1 VMSSEGSGAKAIACD
16 APIAPHVPGELRQV
30 FLLVLP
36 IAVGQMSTAL
46 ASLVD
51 VAMIGHLGANAVA
64 AVGFGGLAFWVT
76 VSLTAGI
83 ETAVQTLTARRQG
96 EGRPEATGPILSE
109 ALRLSLLIG
118 GTLGCGLALLAP
130 TLLTLL
136 HGDSTV
142 RELGASYLSARALS
156 LFFVMGVAAFRGFYN
171 GTSRP
176 RSHLRVALVILAIQ
190 VGLNAVLIYGHL
202 GFPRL
207 GVLGVG
213 LSGAVASGIGLALF
227 VILARTDREH
237 GIFKR
242 AAEREERRQ
251 LRISLVRLGLPSGL
265 QWALSWIAMLVFLYL
280 AGLVGVVEAGASYLL
295 IQVASIVT
303 LAANSFG
310 FASASLVS
318 QSLGRKQSEKA
329 YRWGSVT
336 ARLAAG
342 VLGSVGVG
350 LALFREPLL
359 SLLSADTDI
368 VTVAEPVLLAYGLF
382 AGLDAFGLVIIF
394 SLIGAGAVRLVMSW
408 NLIGMWLICLP
419 VAWVLGVQASGGI
432 LGLWSGLFASRL
444 LVALV
449 MSFHFYRRRWASS
462 AFEH

>member
-1 VMSSEGSGAKAIACD
+1 MSPDWSDAKATAWN
-16 APIAPHVPGELRQV
+16 APVAPRVPGELRQV
-30 FLLVLP
+30 VSLALP
-36 IAVGQMSTAL
+36 ILGGQMSTAL
-46 ASLVD
+46 ASLID
-51 VAMIGHLGANAVA
+51 VAMIGHLGASAVA

-109 ALRLSLLIG
+109 ALRLALLIG

-136 HGDSTV
+136 HGDATV
-142 RELGASYLSARALS
+142 RALGASYLSARALS
-156 LFFVMGVAAFRGFYN
+156 LFFVMGGAAFRGFYN

-176 RSHLRVALVILAIQ
+176 RFHLRVALIILASQ
-190 VGLNAVLIYGHL
+190 VGLNALLIFGYL

-207 GVLGVG
+207 GALGVG
-213 LSGAVASGIGLALF
+213 LSGAIASGIGFALL
-227 VILARTDREH
+227 VLLARTDREH

-242 AAEREERRQ
+242 AEEREERRL

-318 QSLGRKQSEKA
+318 QSLGRKQSERA
-329 YRWGSVT
+329 YRWGIVT
-336 ARLAAG
+336 ACLAAG
-342 VLGSVGVG
+342 VLGSVGAG
-350 LALFREPLL
+350 LALFRDPLL
-359 SLLSADTDI
+359 SLLSGDADI
-368 VTVAEPVLLAYGLF
+368 AAIAKPVLLVYGLF

-419 VAWVLGVQASGGI
+419 VAWGLGIQTSGGM
-432 LGLWSGLFASRL
+432 LGLWSGLFVSRL
-444 LVALV
+444 LVACV

-462 AFEH
+462 ALEH